1 MAGISNKGK
10 FSGIV
15 FSKLTLIVLLILCAF
30 MAVSVVK
37 RYTVE
42 RDMAERRYGVESEF
56 HELEVRRDALLDKV
70 EYLKGDSGRES
81 EIRKHFDVAQKGE
94 KVVIIVDDEKGS
106 EPIKFTEGID
116 PGVADAAPWWQ
127 FWR

>member
-1 MAGISNKGK
+1 MALSNKGK

-15 FSKLTLIVLLILCAF
+15 FSKLTLIIILILCTF
-30 MAVSVVK
+30 MAVSVHK

-42 RDMAERRYGVESEF
+42 REMAERRYGAESEF
-56 HELEVRRDALLDKV
+56 YELEARRNTLLDKV

-94 KVVIIVDDEKGS
+94 KVVIIVDDEKGE

-116 PGVADAAPWWQ
+116 PGVEGKASWWQ